1 MKWCFRIAMGSGVA
15 LAILSPLA
23 GAAMSAVWGREVI
36 LISPHDPGVIELEKI
51 SWVQGEPVVDLYGI
65 QNGGVTRVIFSD
77 PDRIIVPEEDPS
89 LILLKVDKQAGE
101 NPLQAQTVWFFVK
114 WLVIGG
120 LAAAAAAFGL
130 RQVLRLRSGRMVT
143 SSASGSRVSSSEIKT
158 YWAGNLESGPSPA
171 DRL

>member
-1 MKWCFRIAMGSGVA
+1 MMKWFFRIAMGSGVA
-15 LAILSPLA
+15 LAILAPLA

-51 SWVQGEPVVDLYGI
+51 SWTQGEPVVDLYGI
-65 QNGGVTRVIFSD
+65 QNGGVTRVIFPD

-89 LILLKVDKQAGE
+89 LTLLKVDKQAGE

-120 LAAAAAAFGL
+120 LAAAAAAFAL
-130 RQVLRLRSGRMVT
+130 RQVLRLRSVLVGAEGANGTWRP
-143 SSASGSRVSSSEIKT
+143 SSKDAQGSLR
-158 YWAGNLESGPSPA
+158 
-171 DRL
+171 